1 MKNRIYSRVQRR
13 YLSQRFSKSLGRNLL
28 SKRFIYILI
37 FLVALLAP
45 VGGNTQ
51 PGQSSDDALFID
63 TNGRVGIGTNNP
75 RSQLDVAGDAM
86 VGGSLDVTRD
96 TRVGRRLEVKGDT
109 KVDAQL
115 DVAGDI
121 TVGGQLDITGNTSIG
136 KQLEVKGDTKVG
148 ERLDVAGDAMVGGS
162 LDVTGDAR
170 VEGNISYRARY
181 QRDDEPESFYEI
193 SPRYHL
199 SLTGAKYG
207 GKTKTIPQ
215 KVLEALC
222 ADPDGCQVR
231 LAMTRWS
238 SDVETE
244 SASVFFTFYYS
255 ASDGRWRASQTDASS
270 KAGIDGNNVIQH
282 VRSAWDT
289 CFFTDGTY
297 SGYKKI
303 GDDKGMQLLV
313 WKKYN
318 HINRTCECTIID

>member
-1 MKNRIYSRVQRR
+1 MNNRIYSGVQRR

-28 SKRFIYILI
+28 SKRFTYILI

-86 VGGSLDVTRD
+86 VGGPLDVTGD
-96 TRVGRRLEVKGDT
+96 TKVGRRLDVSGDS
-109 KVDAQL
+109 K
-115 DVAGDI
+115 
-121 TVGGQLDITGNTSIG
+121 VGGQLDVTGNTRLG
-136 KQLEVKGDTKVG
+136 RQLEVKGDTKVG
-148 ERLDVAGDAMVGGS
+148 EQLDVAGDAKVGGK
-162 LDVTGDAR
+162 LDVTGDVR
-170 VEGNISYRARY
+170 VNGNISFRAFRARY

-215 KVLEALC
+215 EVLEALC

-238 SDVETE
+238 SDVQTE

-255 ASDGRWRASQTDASS
+255 ASDGHWRASQTDASS
-270 KAGIDGNNVIQH
+270 ASGIDGNNVIQH

-297 SGYKKI
+297 SGYKEI
-303 GDDKGMQLLV
+303 GDDKKGMQLLV
-313 WKKYN
+313 WKKFN